1 MLIYGLKNCDKCR
14 AARKV
19 LQSAEFVD
27 IREVPL
33 SVTALAKLIE
43 TYGDAIVNK
52 KSTTWRSLPEID
64 RQLPLVELLQ
74 AYPALM
80 KRPIIKDQNGNYSVG
95 WTRRRLLKNFSHL
108 KNKS

>member
-43 TYGDAIVNK
+43 TYGDAIVISGGIPPFCN
-52 KSTTWRSLPEID
+52 SRIT
-64 RQLPLVELLQ
+64 
-74 AYPALM
+74 
-80 KRPIIKDQNGNYSVG
+80 
-95 WTRRRLLKNFSHL
+95 
-108 KNKS
+108 